1 MTKTLAQRE
10 VKDRLFK
17 WMFEDKR
24 NALALVNALTGSNYQ
39 NEEDVEIITIKDVLY
54 ISMKN
59 DISIYIDYGMFFF
72 EEQSTYNPNIPLRD
86 LEYGTRSLRD
96 YVERHELNLYSSKL
110 QKIPKPYFFVIYNGK
125 KELKDVEE
133 YRLSDMFL
141 RKDGKETLELT
152 VTMYNINK
160 GKNKELLEACRPLR
174 EYAWITNTIAEKR
187 KEGCTPIEAIERMLK
202 EMPKEFVVYDKI
214 QANRLEVVD
223 MLETEFDE
231 EKFKRMFKKEGYEE
245 GVQRGLKEGLKEGE
259 QKGKQEQL
267 LNNCINLLE
276 VGASLELISKGLS
289 LSKEEILQI
298 AKDNG
303 INIK

>member
-96 YVERHELNLYSSKL
+96 YVERNELNLYSSKL

-141 RKDGKETLELT
+141 RKDGKETLDLT

-202 EMPKEFVVYDKI
+202 EMPKDFVVYDKI

-245 GVQRGLKEGLKEGE
+245 GVQRGLRE
-259 QKGKQEQL
+259 GKQKQIIS
-267 LNNCINLLE
+267 NCIGFLQEHVSVSIIARAIGITEEE
-276 VGASLELISKGLS
+276 V
-289 LSKEEILQI
+289 LQI
-298 AKDNG
+298 AKENG
-303 INIK
+303 ISVIE

>member
-17 WMFEDKR
+17 WMFEEKR

-96 YVERHELNLYSSKL
+96 YVERNELNLYSSKL

-245 GVQRGLKEGLKEGE
+245 GVQRGLKEGE
-259 QKGKQEQL
+259 QKQKTETCLQL
-267 LNNCINLLE
+267 LKK
-276 VGASLELISKGLS
+276 SMSISFIEDITGLS
-289 LSKEEILQI
+289 SEDILQI
-298 AKDNG
+298 AKDN
-303 INIK
+303 NISIDK

>member
-17 WMFEDKR
+17 WMFEEKR

-96 YVERHELNLYSSKL
+96 YVERNELNLYSSKL

-245 GVQRGLKEGLKEGE
+245 GVQRGLKEG
-259 QKGKQEQL
+259 KQEQL
-267 LNNCINLLE
+267 LNNCISLLD
-276 VGASLELISKGLS
+276 VGTPIEFISKGLS

-298 AKDNG
+298 AKEN
-303 INIK
+303 NIEVIK

>member
-96 YVERHELNLYSSKL
+96 YVERNELNLYSSKL

-202 EMPKEFVVYDKI
+202 EMPKEFVVYDTI

-245 GVQRGLKEGLKEGE
+245 GVQRGLKEG
-259 QKGKQEQL
+259 KQEQL
-267 LNNCINLLE
+267 LNNCISLLN
-276 VGASLELISKGLS
+276 VGTPIEFISKGLS

-298 AKDNG
+298 AKEN
-303 INIK
+303 NIEVIK

>member
-17 WMFEDKR
+17 WMFEEKR

-39 NEEDVEIITIKDVLY
+39 NDEDVEIITIKDVLY

-96 YVERHELNLYSSKL
+96 YVERNELNLYSSKL

-245 GVQRGLKEGLKEGE
+245 GVQRGLKEGER
-259 QKGKQEQL
+259 KGKQEQL

>member
-17 WMFEDKR
+17 WMFEEKR

-245 GVQRGLKEGLKEGE
+245 GVQRGLKEGERKGLLE
-259 QKGKQEQL
+259 GKQKQKIS
-267 LNNCINLLE
+267 NCIGLLQEHVSVSIIAKGISMSEEE
-276 VGASLELISKGLS
+276 V
-289 LSKEEILQI
+289 LQI
-298 AKDNG
+298 AKDN
-303 INIK
+303 NISID